1 MNLQDIDR
9 NTGIR
14 VCLRGFLMLLL
25 MILPCLLVLSGC
37 TVDPE
42 EENVRASIIKYFEGR
57 DYRVSEIRIGKIE
70 NLPFGKREY
79 MAPKKHVVSILLI
92 TLEPTGQSTMKDRK
106 SITFKDAVITIRRT
120 DTHGVWGVDHIEG
133 IEIW

>member
-1 MNLQDIDR
+1 MSLSNFRCFILLFIIPLCLYAL
-9 NTGIR
+9 TG
-14 VCLRGFLMLLL
+14 CA
-25 MILPCLLVLSGC
+25 
-37 TVDPE
+37 VDPE
-42 EENVRASIIKYFEGR
+42 EENVRKSTIKYFEGR

-70 NLPFGKREY
+70 DLAFGKREY